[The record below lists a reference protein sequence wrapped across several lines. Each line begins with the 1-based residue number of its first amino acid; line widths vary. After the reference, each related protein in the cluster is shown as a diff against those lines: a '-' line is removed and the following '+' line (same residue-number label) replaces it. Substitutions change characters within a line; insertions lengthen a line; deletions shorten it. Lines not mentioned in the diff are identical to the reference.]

1 MLSHITVDF
10 GKPPLFGTSDLFKS
24 VVLDRKSNFEKI
36 EDTKGVIGS
45 RKSTDRPCNVHV
57 KKD

>member
-1 MLSHITVDF
+1 MDYIY
-10 GKPPLFGTSDLFKS
+10 DLFNS

-45 RKSTDRPCNVHV
+45 RKSTDRPCNVQV